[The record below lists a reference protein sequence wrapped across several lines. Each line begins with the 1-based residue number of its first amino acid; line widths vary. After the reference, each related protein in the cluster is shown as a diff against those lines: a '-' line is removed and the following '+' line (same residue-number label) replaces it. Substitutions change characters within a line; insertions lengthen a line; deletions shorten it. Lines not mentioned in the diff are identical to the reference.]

1 MSLLFHIGFLDV
13 GFIDII
19 DILMVSLLLYNLY
32 KLLVGS
38 VAIRIFLG
46 LLFIY
51 LIYLVVRAAEMKL
64 LTAILGQF
72 IGVGMLAAV
81 ILFQQEIRKFLL
93 MVGRTTAF
101 ENGKLFKYL
110 NWRTG
115 DGTEVIELN
124 KVMKACEEL
133 AENRTGALIV
143 FSKSTD
149 LQHYIDTGDDIDAI
163 ISKRLLLTIFNKY
176 SPLHDGAVIV
186 VNGRI
191 KAARCILPITE
202 DEKLPAQ
209 MGLRHRA
216 AIGMTEVTDAAVLIV
231 SEETGEISLSYGG
244 EAFRNLGLTLIRSKL
259 SSYLADKN
267 YEDDQSSSKND

>member
-1 MSLLFHIGFLDV
+1 MSLLFHIGFLDF
-13 GFIDII
+13 GFIDVI

-32 KLLVGS
+32 KLLRGS
-38 VAIRIFLG
+38 VAVRIFLG

-72 IGVGMLAAV
+72 IGIGMLAAV

-93 MVGRTTAF
+93 LVGRTTAF
-101 ENGKLFKYL
+101 ENGALAKYF
-110 NWRTG
+110 NWGSTE
-115 DGTEVIELN
+115 GTEVVELN

-133 AENRTGALIV
+133 ATAYTGALIV
-143 FSKSTD
+143 FSKATD
-149 LQHYIDTGDDIDAI
+149 LQPFMDTGDEIDAT

-186 VNGRI
+186 SNGRI
-191 KAARCILPITE
+191 KSARCILPVTE
-202 DEKLPAQ
+202 NENLPAQ

-216 AIGMTEVTDAAVLIV
+216 AIGMTGATDSAVLIV
-231 SEETGEISLSYGG
+231 SEETGKISLSFGG
-244 EAFRNLGLTLIRSKL
+244 EAFQDLGITAIRAKL
-259 SSYLADKN
+259 SSYL
-267 YEDDQSSSKND
+267 EDDHTVEESTDD

>member
-1 MSLLFHIGFLDV
+1 MSLLFHIGFLDF
-13 GFIDII
+13 GFIDVI

-32 KLLVGS
+32 KLLRGS

-64 LTAILGQF
+64 LSAILGQF

-93 MVGRTTAF
+93 LVGRTTAF
-101 ENGKLFKYL
+101 ENGAIGKYF
-110 NWRTG
+110 NWG
-115 DGTEVIELN
+115 SSEGTEVVELN

-133 AENRTGALIV
+133 AATYTGALIV

-149 LQHYIDTGDDIDAI
+149 LQHFVDTGDEIDATV
-163 ISKRLLLTIFNKY
+163 SKRLLLTIFNKY

-186 VNGRI
+186 SNGRI
-191 KAARCILPITE
+191 KAARCILPVTE
-202 DEKLPAQ
+202 NEHLPAQ

-216 AIGMTEVTDAAVLIV
+216 AIGMTEVTDSAVLIV
-231 SEETGEISLSYGG
+231 SEETGKISLSYGG
-244 EAFRNLGLTLIRSKL
+244 EAFQGLGITALRARL
-259 SSYLADKN
+259 SSYLAD
-267 YEDDQSSSKND
+267 EHDVEEAAND

>member
-1 MSLLFHIGFLDV
+1 MSLLFRIGFLDF
-13 GFIDII
+13 GFIDVI

-32 KLLVGS
+32 KLLRGS
-38 VAIRIFLG
+38 VAVRIFLG

-93 MVGRTTAF
+93 LVGRTTAF
-101 ENGKLFKYL
+101 ENKTLTKYF
-110 NWRTG
+110 NWG
-115 DGTEVIELN
+115 PAEGTEVVELN

-133 AENRTGALIV
+133 AAEYTGALIV

-149 LQHYIDTGDDIDAI
+149 LQHYVDTGDEIDAT

-176 SPLHDGAVIV
+176 SPLHDGAVIIT
-186 VNGRI
+186 NGRI
-191 KAARCILPITE
+191 KAARCILPVTE
-202 DEKLPAQ
+202 NENLPAQ

-216 AIGMTEVTDAAVLIV
+216 AIGMTEVTDTAVLIV
-231 SEETGEISLSYGG
+231 SEETGKISLSYGG
-244 EAFRNLGLTLIRSKL
+244 EAFQETGITALRAKL
-259 SSYLADKN
+259 SSYLAD
-267 YEDDQSSSKND
+267 EHTVEEEHND

>member
-1 MSLLFHIGFLDV
+1 MSLLFQIGFLDF

-32 KLLVGS
+32 KLLRGS

-101 ENGKLFKYL
+101 ENGKLAKYF
-110 NWRTG
+110 NWGSTE
-115 DGTEVIELN
+115 GTEVVELN

-133 AENRTGALIV
+133 AAAYTGALIV

-149 LQHYIDTGDDIDAI
+149 LQHFLDTGDEIDAT

-186 VNGRI
+186 TNGRI
-191 KAARCILPITE
+191 KSARCILPVTE
-202 DEKLPAQ
+202 NENLPAQ

-231 SEETGEISLSYGG
+231 SEETGKISLSYGG
-244 EAFRNLGLTLIRSKL
+244 ETFQGLGITAIRAKL
-259 SSYLADKN
+259 SSYLAD
-267 YEDDQSSSKND
+267 EHGVGEELTHD